1 VIGRDGVSSRSL
13 VDRFIGLPA
22 LPHDTE
28 KEFLINYSDHTD
40 QTTSTMDLQELAER
54 AIKIHDLYE
63 ELNRRDRGRGWTREE
78 FMLGFVGD
86 IGDLAKLVMAQEGAR
101 EMPGGRE
108 ALEHELADCL
118 WSVLILAH
126 HYHVNLGAAFTRT
139 MDELD
144 QSISERLSASEPVQ
158 PDLVPMMKT
167 T

>member
-1 VIGRDGVSSRSL
+1 M
-13 VDRFIGLPA
+13 PA

-158 PDLVPMMKT
+158 PGLVPMMKT